1 MNIKCEFC
9 GLSINPVANTHNCS
23 SAKVPLVKCNGT
35 CEDIG
40 SISTC
45 EKHTYF
51 LASELNQLS
60 EEIADV
66 IQIQP
71 LGNFENL
78 LKV

>member
-1 MNIKCEFC
+1 MNIKCEDC

-23 SAKVPLVKCNGT
+23 SAKVPLIKCNGT

-51 LASELNQLS
+51 STGANPPPYQGSEWKKERKYSGDNR
-60 EEIADV
+60 DV
-66 IQIQP
+66 C
-71 LGNFENL
+71 
-78 LKV
+78 